1 MKIEELNKHGV
12 PDEILNAWREG
23 GVTGTLPIQDRAIQA
38 GLLKGKS
45 LLLIAPTSS
54 GKSFAGEMVAVT
66 HAMQGR
72 KTLYLVP
79 FKAIAEERTEEFVER
94 YGHSK
99 LGLITHISDKDH
111 REHDAE
117 LLVGRYDIGVLT
129 YEKLTALLVS
139 N

>member
-12 PDEILNAWREG
+12 PNEILNIWLDS
-23 GVTGTLPIQDRAIQA
+23 GVVVTLPIQDRAIAA

-54 GKSFAGEMVAVT
+54 GKSFAGEIAAVT

-79 FKAIAEERTEEFVER
+79 FKAIAEERAEEFVER
-94 YGHSK
+94 YGSG
-99 LGLITHISDKDH
+99 GLIT
-111 REHDAE
+111 
-117 LLVGRYDIGVLT
+117 
-129 YEKLTALLVS
+129 
-139 N
+139 